1 MGRSTGFEPATSGTT
16 NRRSNQLSY
25 DRHPHVPGNAT
36 PVRRQGPT
44 RVRAFAQQPRLEKR
58 KLRGPGLQT
67 IFFCPRLAYRP
78 AMMTPGESSAQTLLA
93 RPGMQRVPSPK
104 LELFMLRGFLDE
116 AECDALIARIEANRR
131 PSTLANFNGDDSFR
145 TSETCDLDVA
155 DPAVVALDG
164 KLAAL
169 SGIDPTHGETMQ
181 GQRYD
186 VGQEFKAH
194 TDCFEPNSDDWTKY
208 CSVAGQRT
216 WTFMIYLNTVP
227 AGGATR
233 FKAIDK
239 IVQPERGK
247 LLAWNNRNP
256 DGSVNMASMHHGM
269 KVRRGCKYIITR
281 WYRERPWG

>member
-1 MGRSTGFEPATSGTT
+1 LKSENCAAPPRERFSFA
-16 NRRSNQLSY
+16 
-25 DRHPHVPGNAT
+25 
-36 PVRRQGPT
+36 
-44 RVRAFAQQPRLEKR
+44 RA
-58 KLRGPGLQT
+58 
-67 IFFCPRLAYRP
+67 CPIGAGMS
-78 AMMTPGESSAQTLLA
+78 APGESSAQILLA
-93 RPGMQRVPSPK
+93 RPGMQRVPTPR
-104 LELFMLRGFLDE
+104 LELFMLRSFLDE
-116 AECDALIARIEANRR
+116 AECGALIALIEANRR

-145 TSETCDLDVA
+145 TSETCDLDAA
-155 DPAVVALDG
+155 DPAVIALDAR
-164 KLAAL
+164 LASL
-169 SGIDPTHGETMQ
+169 SGIDPAHGETMQ

-194 TDCFEPNSDDWTKY
+194 TDCFEPNSDDWAKY
-208 CSVAGQRT
+208 CAVAGQRT

-239 IVQPERGK
+239 IVQPEGGK
-247 LLAWNNRNP
+247 LLAWNNRNA